1 MNNKQTYVVF
11 RDEVGK
17 HFVIWD
23 DMIKKCLFAGS
34 IGKLTEVERKTI
46 TRPEVERNNNLYWLD
61 VLMNKV
67 KEYS

>member
-1 MNNKQTYVVF
+1 MYNKSTYVVF
-11 RDEVGK
+11 RDEAGK

-34 IGKLTEVERKTI
+34 VGKLIEVERKTV
-46 TRPEVERNNNLYWLD
+46 TRPKEEENNRRFWLD
-61 VLMNKV
+61 ILMNKV